1 MITAACRARPEWSNW
16 QAKVPIHVMF
26 YYVSKI
32 VWFFATPS
40 NALVTM
46 AMIGLLLMRTRRARL
61 GRRAVFASIV
71 GLFIAGLS
79 PLGNALMLPLEERFP
94 AFVDDGTPIAGVVVI
109 GGTFDT
115 EATNFHG
122 QMALNE
128 TGERL
133 IALGDLARRY
143 PDAKVVYSG
152 GGSEFTADTT
162 PEATLVEKTAGQLGI
177 APGRVIYERRSLNTF
192 QNALYSKVLAAP
204 KEGERWL
211 VVTSAF
217 HMPRTMG
224 VFRAAGFDVVP
235 YPVDYRTAG
244 SASLARPFAFVGE
257 GLRRTDIAAKEW
269 IGLLAYRLTGQSE
282 DLFPGP

>member
-1 MITAACRARPEWSNW
+1 
-16 QAKVPIHVMF
+16 MF
-26 YYVSKI
+26 YYVAKI

-40 NALVTM
+40 NALVTL
-46 AMIGLLLMRTRRARL
+46 ALIGLLLMRTRRAAM
-61 GRRAVFASIV
+61 GKRAALTAVA
-71 GLFIAGLS
+71 GLFVAGLS
-79 PLGNALMLPLEERFP
+79 PLGNALILPLEDRFP
-94 AFVDDGTPIAGVVVI
+94 SYTDDGTPVAGIVVL
-109 GGTFDT
+109 GGSFET
-115 EATNFHG
+115 EVTNVRG

-143 PDAKVVYSG
+143 PNARIVYAG
-152 GGSEFTADTT
+152 GGSEFTPDTT
-162 PEATLVEKTAGQLGI
+162 PEATLVENTIGQLGI

-192 QNALYSKVLAAP
+192 QNALYSKTVAEP
-204 KEGERWL
+204 KADERWL

-224 VFRAAGFDVVP
+224 VFRTAGFKVVP

-244 SASLARPFAFVGE
+244 GASIARPFAFVGE

>member
-1 MITAACRARPEWSNW
+1 
-16 QAKVPIHVMF
+16 MF

-40 NALVTM
+40 NALVM
-46 AMIGLLLMRTRRARL
+46 LALAGFLMVRFKREVWGRRIMLAAIIGL
-61 GRRAVFASIV
+61 SV
-71 GLFIAGLS
+71 GGLS
-79 PLGNALMLPLEERFP
+79 PLGHALMLPLEERFP
-94 AFVDDGTPIAGVVVI
+94 AFVDDGLPIAGVIVL
-109 GGTFDT
+109 GGSFDT
-115 EATNFHG
+115 EATNIHG

-143 PDAKVVYSG
+143 PNARILYSG
-152 GGSEFTADTT
+152 GGSEFTADST
-162 PEATLVEKTAGQLGI
+162 PEANLVENTAAQLGL

-192 QNALYSKVLAAP
+192 QNALYSKELAAP
-204 KEGERWL
+204 QPGERWL
-211 VVTSAF
+211 IVTSAF
-217 HMPRTMG
+217 HMPRAMG
-224 VFRAAGFDVVP
+224 VFRSVGFEVVP

-244 SASLARPFAFVGE
+244 GASLMRPFAFVGE

-269 IGLLAYRLTGQSE
+269 IGLSIYYLSGQSK

>member
-1 MITAACRARPEWSNW
+1 MGKRVALTAVA
-16 QAKVPIHVMF
+16 
-26 YYVSKI
+26 
-32 VWFFATPS
+32 
-40 NALVTM
+40 
-46 AMIGLLLMRTRRARL
+46 GLS
-61 GRRAVFASIV
+61 V
-71 GLFIAGLS
+71 AGLS
-79 PLGNALMLPLEERFP
+79 PLGNALILPLEDRFP
-94 AFVDDGTPIAGVVVI
+94 SYIDDGTPIAGVVVL
-109 GGTFDT
+109 GGSFET
-115 EATNFHG
+115 EVTNVRG

-143 PDAKVVYSG
+143 PGAKIVYSG
-152 GGSEFTADTT
+152 GGNEFTPDAT
-162 PEATLVEKTAGQLGI
+162 PEATLVESTIGQLGI

-192 QNALYSKVLAAP
+192 QNALYSKALAAP
-204 KEGERWL
+204 NWGKRWL

-217 HMPRTMG
+217 HMPRAMG
-224 VFRAAGFDVVP
+224 AFQAAGFKVVP

-244 SASLARPFAFVGE
+244 GASLARPFAFVGE

>member
-1 MITAACRARPEWSNW
+1 
-16 QAKVPIHVMF
+16 MF

-32 VWFFATPS
+32 VWFVATPS
-40 NALVTM
+40 NAL
-46 AMIGLLLMRTRRARL
+46 AMLALIGFLVMRTKRAAL
-61 GRRAVFASIV
+61 GQRAVFASIV
-71 GLFIAGLS
+71 GLLVAGLS

-115 EATNFHG
+115 EATNVHG

-152 GGSEFTADTT
+152 GGSEFTPDTT

-192 QNALYSKVLAAP
+192 QNALYSKALAAP

-224 VFRAAGFDVVP
+224 VFRKVGFEVAP

-244 SASLARPFAFVGE
+244 GASLARPFAFVGE